1 MIATCRAYHLFIK
14 FSNFVIHYIDMC
26 LVVREELERE
36 KKNLQD
42 ISDQHSI
49 TSKIQNL
56 EKVNNLHNM
65 SSSD

>member
-1 MIATCRAYHLFIK
+1 
-14 FSNFVIHYIDMC
+14 MC

-36 KKNLQD
+36 KKALQD

-49 TSKIQNL
+49 TSKIQNF

>member
-1 MIATCRAYHLFIK
+1 
-14 FSNFVIHYIDMC
+14 MC
-26 LVVREELERE
+26 LVVREELGRE
-36 KKNLQD
+36 KKTLQD